1 MFNLYIIFLRHLNV
15 LAKFQGKPSILHTL
29 LTQLKMRDSF
39 TKKMF
44 LLLKIL
50 CQLTKPSANEITEP
64 LAFNKQSSTLR

>member
-39 TKKMF
+39 TKKKVF
-44 LLLKIL
+44 ASKD
-50 CQLTKPSANEITEP
+50 
-64 LAFNKQSSTLR
+64 FVSTHKAVSQ